1 MGTKLKTIKVTNIG
15 CIGSEGLKVDLDD
28 IVCLTGKNNSGK
40 STLLDSY
47 VYAYDNNLPEE
58 KKCKW
63 GNGNPTIE
71 LWFYVSE
78 EEKLRK
84 KWCDKDGFAHIKWEW
99 SDKDKTNTKW
109 EAKRTGKNNITG
121 NDEPNPLGADNVFKS
136 YLPKP
141 IRISSLEASSKKKE
155 EDIFKDLLE
164 NFIPTDPES
173 EIYKTFNAFKHELDT
188 EFKKLS
194 NSEELKNKKSHL
206 QRTIKEV
213 VSSSLEPS
221 FDCSLSI
228 DSFKLNTIVA
238 SSSKI
243 SLTDGTHTYKFHE
256 QGTGAQRALFW
267 SLLQLFPNKPSS
279 KSNKSKAKKSD
290 ATDEELEECQEKRII
305 LLIDEPENALHPH
318 AIRKMCDLLYAF
330 SEEEHKQV
338 ILTTHSPY
346 FVNPTKDH
354 TTIVRL
360 ERKDNITTPKA
371 FRAKKCKFE
380 EKELDNLKMLLKMD
394 TALCEVFFGGY
405 PIIVEG
411 DTEYLSFLE
420 LAQEDDVQ
428 NALEEQNQEHF
439 KIIRAVGK
447 DTIIPIAKI
456 LAHFEVDF
464 SVLHDLDTPLTKEGK
479 KSPAWSANERIFNG
493 LLKLKEEKK
502 ITVGHRVSNHTF
514 EIEHAPNDTV
524 PSTEKPWKMLEKI
537 KEKPEDNDIRNSV
550 KVELIRLIK
559 AENAFEGITKDEFMP
574 LILSWHETKN
584 QTDSIA
590 S

>member
-15 CIGSEGLKVDLDD
+15 CIGSEGLKVELDD
-28 IVCLTGKNNSGK
+28 IVCLTGKNDSGK

-47 VYAYDNNLPEE
+47 VYAYENNLPED

-84 KWCDKDGFAHIKWEW
+84 KWCDEYGVAHIKWEW
-99 SDKDKTNTKW
+99 NDEAKTQKKW
-109 EAKRTGKNNITG
+109 EAKHTGKNHSTG
-121 NDEPNPLGADNVFKS
+121 KDEPNPLGAYNVFKS

-141 IRISSLEASSKKKE
+141 IRISSLDASSEKKE
-155 EDIFKDLLE
+155 TEIFKDLLE

-173 EIYKTFNAFKHELDT
+173 KIYRTFNEFKNELDT
-188 EFKKLS
+188 AFKDLS
-194 NSEELKNKKSHL
+194 NSEDLKNKTSRL
-206 QRTIKEV
+206 QKDYKKV

-221 FDCSLSI
+221 FDCNLNI
-228 DSFKLNTIVA
+228 DSFKLDALVA
-238 SSSKI
+238 SNSKI
-243 SLTDGTHTYKFHE
+243 SLTDGTYTFKFHE

-267 SLLQLFPNKPSS
+267 SLLQHFPNKPSKS
-279 KSNKSKAKKSD
+279 GKPKGKKSNT
-290 ATDEELEECQEKRII
+290 TDEELEECQEKRII

-318 AIRKMCDLLYAF
+318 AIQKACELLYEF
-330 SEEEHKQV
+330 SKEEHKQV

-346 FVNPTKDH
+346 FVNPTEDH

-371 FRAKKCKFE
+371 FRAEKCKFE

-456 LAHFEVDF
+456 LAHFKVDF
-464 SVLHDLDTPLTKEGK
+464 SVLHDLDNPLTEKDKK
-479 KSPAWSANERIFNG
+479 KSPAWSANERIFNC
-493 LLKLKEEKK
+493 LLELKEKQK

-514 EIEHAPNDTV
+514 EKEHAPIDTV
-524 PSTEKPWKMLEKI
+524 PSKEKPWKMLEKI
-537 KEKPEDNDIRNSV
+537 KEKQEVRDSV

-559 AENAFEGITKDEFMP
+559 AENAFEGITQDEFMP